1 MDHHRFSFA
10 ASSAQLW
17 SFSAWD
23 LTTLLVLGVEAYAAA
38 PIPRADVAAKVT
50 KLGPSWVEATVQVAA
65 ALLRVA
71 AE

>member
-1 MDHHRFSFA
+1 M
-10 ASSAQLW
+10 
-17 SFSAWD
+17 
-23 LTTLLVLGVEAYAAA
+23 TLLVLGVEAYAAA

-50 KLGPSWVEATVQVAA
+50 KLGPSWVEATMQVAA